1 MNIVKTSAVALTAL
15 FAVTGSA
22 FAFNE
27 GSVNQTDI
35 AQVTSKVAQIEDS
48 ATRAQAQN
56 LVDQA
61 QGYAQDRNPAH
72 AAATLERALDLVERA
87 QVAERAD

>member
-22 FAFNE
+22 FAFNQ
-27 GSVNQTDI
+27 GAVNQTDI
-35 AQVTSKVAQIEDS
+35 AQVGSQVAQIEDS
-48 ATRAQAQN
+48 AIRAQAQN
-56 LVDQA
+56 LVHQA

-72 AAATLERALDLVERA
+72 AAAALERALDLAERA
-87 QVAERAD
+87 QVAENVN